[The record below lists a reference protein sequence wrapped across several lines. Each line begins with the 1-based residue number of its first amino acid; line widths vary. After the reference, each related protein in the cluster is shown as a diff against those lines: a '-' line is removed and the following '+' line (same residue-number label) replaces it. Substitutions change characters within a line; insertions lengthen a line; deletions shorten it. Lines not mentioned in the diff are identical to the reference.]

1 MIYFDNSATTYPKP
15 KNVKLAVNRAMNIYS
30 FNSGRGG
37 YKESVNTS
45 EMIFTTRE
53 KVADMFNF
61 EPQNIVFTQNC
72 TYALNLAIKGI
83 AQNGDHFI
91 ISNLEHNA
99 VARPIFALSQK
110 GVITYDT
117 FEFSYDD
124 DETVEN
130 IKRLIKPN
138 TKAIVCMHAS
148 NVFGCILPI
157 QKIGELA
164 HKNGLYFIVDAAQ
177 SAGILDID
185 AERDNIDILCAPG
198 HKGLYAPMGTGFLAV
213 DDNIK
218 LDTIIEG
225 GTGTLSMELTQPE
238 SLPERMESGTLNNI
252 GIAGLGA
259 GIDFVKSKGIQ
270 NIYNHENSITSYLY
284 EQLKKNSEV
293 TLYTPAFNEIKQAP
307 ILSFNYKDYP
317 SEKTAFLLAQNN
329 IATRA
334 GFHCSKLAH
343 ETFKT
348 KERGTVRLS
357 PSAFTSFVECEKFIN
372 TLKKL

>member
-15 KNVKLAVNRAMNIYS
+15 HIVKNVVNRAMTLYS

-45 EMIFTTRE
+45 EMIYNTRE
-53 KVADMFNF
+53 KIGNMFSF
-61 EPQNIVFTQNC
+61 GPQNIAFTPNC
-72 TYALNLAIKGI
+72 TYALNLSIKGI

-99 VARPIFALSQK
+99 VARPIYALSQK
-110 GVITYDT
+110 GIITYDT
-117 FEFSYDD
+117 FEFSYDEN
-124 DETVEN
+124 ETIEN

-157 QKIGELA
+157 EKIGELA
-164 HKNGLYFIVDAAQ
+164 HNNGIYFIVDSAQ
-177 SAGILDID
+177 SAGVIEINSKK
-185 AERDNIDILCAPG
+185 DNIDILCAPG

-213 DDNIK
+213 NDNVK
-218 LDTIIEG
+218 LETIIEG
-225 GTGTLSMELTQPE
+225 GTGTLSMNLSQPE
-238 SLPERMESGTLNNI
+238 SMPERMESGTLNNI

-259 GIDFVKSKGIQ
+259 GVDFVNSKGIK
-270 NIYNHENSITSYLY
+270 NIYTHENSIISFLY
-284 EQLKKNSEV
+284 EQMKKNGNV
-293 TLYTPAFNEIKQAP
+293 TLYTPPFDEIHQAP

-317 SEKTAFLLAQNN
+317 SEKTASLLAQNN
-329 IATRA
+329 VAVRA

-343 ETFKT
+343 TTFNT
-348 KERGTVRLS
+348 ENRGTVRVS
-357 PSAFTSFVECEKFIN
+357 PSVFTNFRECENFIN